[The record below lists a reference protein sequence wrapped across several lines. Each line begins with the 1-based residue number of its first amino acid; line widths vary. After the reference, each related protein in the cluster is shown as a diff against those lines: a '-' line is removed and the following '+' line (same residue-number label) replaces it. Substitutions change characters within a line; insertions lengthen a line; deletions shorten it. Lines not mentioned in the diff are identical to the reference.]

1 MSGVTDAGSTGLLLA
16 GPAVARTFA
25 CALLGRLAYGVLPL
39 CFLFTVRDAAGS
51 LALAAT
57 ASALLGIATLAMPV
71 HARLLDR
78 LGQRRVLPVVAGC
91 WSALLVT
98 GAVLARGDHPPATWL
113 VLAPLIGLSSPVLGP
128 SMRAQWR
135 EIAPEGP
142 QRRRAYAL
150 DSVGEESLYLV
161 GPIVAGAVLALGPA
175 WVGLLVAAALVWC
188 GVLGLALSPYR
199 PPVGVVGAPSAPSGS
214 PGARAPSGAAA
225 IGGLVASL
233 ALFGAG
239 SAAAFVGIAAL
250 ADRAGRPGLA
260 GLIEAAVAIGA
271 VAGGLVWA
279 RHGRSHPAGRVL
291 ALLLVVLAL
300 AQALVALVAGPLAAA
315 VVLGLGGLTTSP
327 VFVVA
332 YAAVDERVA
341 PARRTEMSTWVNV
354 GVNGGSALGTAVA
367 GLAAGGGAALPFA
380 LAAAL
385 SAGAAGVA
393 AAWGRMSPWPSTSPT
408 TPQPT
413 SS

>member
-1 MSGVTDAGSTGLLLA
+1 MSGVTDAGSTRLLLA

-57 ASALLGIATLAMPV
+57 ASALLGVATLAMPV

-98 GAVLARGDHPPATWL
+98 GAVLARGEHPPAAWL

-175 WVGLLVAAALVWC
+175 WVGLLVAAGLVWC
-188 GVLGLALSPYR
+188 GVLGLVLSPYR
-199 PPVGVVGAPSAPSGS
+199 PAVGVVGAPAAAS
-214 PGARAPSGAAA
+214 PRARERSGAAA
-225 IGGLVASL
+225 IGGLVGSL

-271 VAGGLVWA
+271 VAGGLLWA

-291 ALLLVVLAL
+291 ALLLVVLAS
-300 AQALVALVAGPLAAA
+300 AQGLVALLAGPLAAA
-315 VVLGLGGLTTSP
+315 VVLGLGGLVTSP

-332 YAAVDERVA
+332 YAAVDERVPA
-341 PARRTEMSTWVNV
+341 ARRTEMSTWVNV
-354 GVNGGSALGTAVA
+354 GFNGGSALGTAVA
-367 GLAAGGGAALPFA
+367 GLAASGGAALPFV
-380 LAAAL
+380 LAAVL
-385 SAGAAGVA
+385 SAGAAGAA
-393 AAWGRMSPWPSTSPT
+393 AAWGRMCPWPSTSPT